1 MLENDNPRTQLPSSL
16 FLVWG
21 TPDQGPRSRV
31 MANKLGSEPCFVHAR
46 LPRGAL
52 YVLIKYPIQAIRT
65 MGRLFSRWPPVVFV
79 QNPPLLAVLCV
90 YVYCALGKAGYI
102 IDAHSEAFLAQG
114 WTAPPLWIKRFLAR
128 RAIVTIVTNKHLEQ
142 LIGGWGGQAM
152 IIRDV
157 PTTFTMGSHYP
168 VSEKFN
174 VALINTFA
182 ADEPLDKVLEAARAL
197 PDVQFYVTGKVRSS
211 ASALVA
217 KASGNVCFTDF
228 LADEIYYALLNAVD
242 AVMCLTSRDHTM
254 QRGACEALSLGKPI
268 ITSNWAV
275 LRQYFNKGTVH
286 VDNTCEGIRQGVVQM
301 KELYSTFLIGIKEL
315 QADQQ
320 REWEQKIRM
329 LISLIQSHRTGEI

>member
-1 MLENDNPRTQLPSSL
+1 MNVNERTFAHSNIL

-31 MANKLGSEPCFVHAR
+31 MADKLGIEALFVHAR
-46 LPRGAL
+46 LPRGAW
-52 YVLIKYPIQAIRT
+52 YVPIKYPIQAIQT
-65 MGRLFSRWPPVVFV
+65 MHGLFSRRPQVVFV
-79 QNPPLLAVLCV
+79 QNPPLLAVLSV
-90 YVYCALGKAGYI
+90 YAYCLLAKAGYI
-102 IDAHSEAFLAQG
+102 IDAHSEAFLARG

-128 RAIVTIVTNKHLEQ
+128 RAIATLITNEHLEQ
-142 LIGGWGGQAM
+142 LVGGWGGQAM

-157 PTTFTMGSHYP
+157 PTTFTVGDHYP
-168 VSEKFN
+168 VGGKFN
-174 VALINTFA
+174 VALINTFS
-182 ADEPLDKVLEAARAL
+182 ADEPLDAVLEAARAL
-197 PDVQFYVTGKVRSS
+197 PDVQFYVTGRIHST

-217 KASGNVCFTDF
+217 TAPANVCFTGF
-228 LADEIYYALLNAVD
+228 LAEAAYYALLNSVE

-301 KELYSTFLIGIKEL
+301 KEDHNRFSIGIKEL
-315 QADQQ
+315 QLDQQ
-320 REWEQKIRM
+320 REWEQKVRT
-329 LISLIQSHRTGEI
+329 LIAHIQSHRSAA